1 MNEVYAFDWYATD
14 VDIICVAKDLFGKT
28 CIFTVRGY
36 EPYCYVRNN
45 AGELLYNSNDNS
57 IPYRYKRYQFRSFK
71 ELKDFKTR
79 ETLMCDEE
87 QICMFLANNGLE
99 YTGWILIE
107 DKIHYKNIRKSTR
120 DTVPQF
126 RVMSFDIEVYTNHIG
141 MPKSYRHDDEIF
153 MIGVT
158 YNYKTV
164 QHVIY
169 TGTKTEEP
177 DYIHCQS
184 EKDLIVSF
192 AELVQKEDPDIIVG
206 FNIFNFD
213 FKYIYER
220 MQLHLLDIPD
230 MSRLKNIQVRFQ
242 EFSWH
247 NASYGDNKFIKPTI
261 PGRAVIDIFQYFK
274 RMNID
279 RHSLQYI
286 SQTFLGEEKY
296 DLSYSDMMKFWK
308 QGVIG
313 EIGKYCAQD
322 AHLVLRLI
330 DKFDILVDLMERAR
344 ILRCKPEDILTRG
357 EQFKVNHQVMF
368 ECVRRNIILEP
379 TNFPSW
385 SDAYE
390 GAIVYDPKPGIYSD
404 CVILDYQSLY
414 PSVLIVNNI
423 CPSSYVKT
431 SAIKEDQY
439 HCVRVADKFHHF
451 RKSPKGILP
460 ELLERLLEARASIK
474 QQMKT
479 TENEE
484 LKRIL
489 DKRQNA
495 LKIAANSVYGI
506 TGAKYSKYLKH
517 RCCAESISG
526 SGRYYFNKLVDYMRS
541 KNYEVI
547 YGDTDS
553 CIISNQSIA
562 SAIKL
567 SEEFTTLLPKPMVLK
582 YEDYYNKI
590 IMLSKKKYILGKKL
604 DSGGISISYKG
615 VANAR
620 RGYCEYAKKLYE
632 DVVNLIL
639 LGSKIKPESIA
650 NFLTRRFDELTA
662 GEVAME
668 KLVISKSVKA
678 LSEYKSN
685 VPQKVMAERLI
696 NDGETIEAG
705 ARLEYVFVKNQ
716 HKTQGLKMY
725 RPEELKTDM
734 QIDYIYYLEKQ
745 IANSIDQL
753 LELIG
758 LEDFI
763 STYIQMIRIGKIRI
777 P

>member
-1 MNEVYAFDWYATD
+1 
-14 VDIICVAKDLFGKT
+14 
-28 CIFTVRGY
+28 
-36 EPYCYVRNN
+36 
-45 AGELLYNSNDNS
+45 
-57 IPYRYKRYQFRSFK
+57 
-71 ELKDFKTR
+71 
-79 ETLMCDEE
+79 
-87 QICMFLANNGLE
+87 MFLANTSLE
-99 YTGWILIE
+99 YTGWILVDAESI
-107 DKIHYKNIRKSTR
+107 DSKIHYKSIKQSPRE
-120 DTVPQF
+120 TVPQF
-126 RVMSFDIEVYTNHIG
+126 RMMSFDIEVYTDHIG

-158 YNYKTV
+158 YNYQAT
-164 QHVIY
+164 QHIIY
-169 TGTKTEEP
+169 KSNKAP
-177 DYIHCQS
+177 DGGENYVCCET
-184 EKDLIVSF
+184 EKDVLVAF
-192 AELVQKEDPDIIVG
+192 ANLVREEDPDIIVG

-220 MQLHLLDIPD
+220 MQLHLLNIPD
-230 MSRLKNIQVRFQ
+230 MSRLNNISARFQ
-242 EFSWH
+242 EFSWQ
-247 NASYGDNKFIKPTI
+247 NASYGNNQFIKPSI
-261 PGRAVIDIFQYFK
+261 PGRAVIDVFQYFK

-286 SQTFLGEEKY
+286 SQTFLGEQKN
-296 DLSYSDMMKFWK
+296 DLSYSDMMKLYK
-308 QGVIG
+308 NGVIG

-322 AHLVLRLI
+322 AYLVLRLI
-330 DKFDILVDLMERAR
+330 DKFDILVDLMERAK

-368 ECVRRNIILEP
+368 ECVRRNMILEP

-385 SDAYE
+385 SDPYE
-390 GAIVYDPKPGIYSD
+390 GATVYDPKPGVYAD

-431 SAIKEDQY
+431 NNIAEDQY
-439 HCVRVADKFHHF
+439 NCIQADQDKFHLF

-460 ELLERLLEARASIK
+460 ELLERLLDARASIK
-474 QQMKT
+474 QQMKI

-517 RCCAESISG
+517 RHCAESISG
-526 SGRYYFNKLVDYMRS
+526 SGRYYFNKLVDYMTS
-541 KNYEVI
+541 KGHEVI

-553 CIISNQSIA
+553 CIISNQMVETA
-562 SAIKL
+562 KQLSA
-567 SEEFTTLLPKPMVLK
+567 EFSMLLPKPMVLK
-582 YEDYYNKI
+582 YEDYYNNI
-590 IMLSKKKYILGKKL
+590 IMLSKKKYIMGQKL
-604 DSGGISISYKG
+604 SDGTLSISYKG

-632 DVVNLIL
+632 DVVKLML
-639 LGSKIKPESIA
+639 RGEKIKPEA
-650 NFLTRRFDELTA
+650 VAAFLTRRFDELMA
-662 GEVAME
+662 GEITIE
-668 KLVISKSVKA
+668 QLVISKSVKD

-705 ARLEYVFVKNQ
+705 ARLEYVFVKNYQ
-716 HKTQGLKMY
+716 KTQGLKMY
-725 RPEELKTDM
+725 RPEELEANSSLE
-734 QIDYIYYLEKQ
+734 IDYIYYLEKQ

-753 LELIG
+753 LNLIG
-758 LEDFI
+758 LGDFI
-763 STYIQMIRIGKIRI
+763 ATYIQMIRIGKIRI
-777 P
+777 Q